1 MTLRPGA
8 TRDVD
13 FILDQEARKEFQD
26 FIVPSTRDEH
36 ARYLADPDYRY
47 LIFEDDGGA
56 RRGYAMLRGLSSPHR
71 GVELKRIVMAEP
83 GRGHGKRAMRGLLRA
98 VFEDEGAHRFWL
110 MVFADNARARHVY
123 RGLGFTEE
131 GILRDVAIRGG
142 AFRSA
147 AVMSMLAGEYFA
159 ATGNGAPARP

>member
-1 MTLRPGA
+1 MTLRLGA

-13 FILDQEARKEFQD
+13 FILDQEAREEFQD

-98 VFEDEGAHRFWL
+98 VFENEGAHRFWL
-110 MVFADNARARHVY
+110 TVFADNARARHVY